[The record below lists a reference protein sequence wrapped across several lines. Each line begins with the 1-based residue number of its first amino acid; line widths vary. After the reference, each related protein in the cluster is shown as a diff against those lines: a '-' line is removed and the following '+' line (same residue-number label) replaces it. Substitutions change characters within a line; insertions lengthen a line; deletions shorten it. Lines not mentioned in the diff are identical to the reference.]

1 MNNNHNKELKWDQV
15 LKTMINIC
23 CSHCLHFSYC
33 IFFYPW
39 WFFLRVSAILCE
51 TCCHIHFQAHL
62 STNQHSTDPQCHPRQ
77 AKCSWDF
84 GWLQGSTFVLVEN
97 RFPWARCR
105 QELAHESRHKLRI
118 RHNNDTGNTFLAT
131 LKRKHHSGISDL
143 TSSAS
148 AYSQLDMKRSWRD
161 MKTIAIL
168 PHAIFFVN
176 DCASSFISTYLPLI
190 FLLLSSSFTNPFN

>member
-33 IFFYPW
+33 IFF
-39 WFFLRVSAILCE
+39 FFLSLMVFSSCLC
-51 TCCHIHFQAHL
+51 HSLWNLLSHPFHFQAHL

-84 GWLQGSTFVLVEN
+84 GWLHGSTFVLVEN
-97 RFPWARCR
+97 RFLWARCR

-131 LKRKHHSGISDL
+131 LKRKHHSGSSDL

-148 AYSQLDMKRSWRD
+148 AYS
-161 MKTIAIL
+161 
-168 PHAIFFVN
+168 
-176 DCASSFISTYLPLI
+176 
-190 FLLLSSSFTNPFN
+190 